1 MNDDLRAQ
9 LRQDPLVQDFAER
22 VRHCGEA
29 RSFFEA
35 LDGSPCPY
43 FIDSIRRGHAQR
55 GGTIDA
61 DPTVIAGVVIQ
72 LTFKPTPTPSLLERI
87 RAFLRRA
94 K

>member
-9 LRQDPLVQDFAER
+9 LREDPLVQDFADR
-22 VRHCGEA
+22 VRHCGQP

-35 LDGSPCPY
+35 LDGSPCPL
-43 FIDSIRRGHAQR
+43 FISSIRRGYPQR

-61 DPTVIAGVVIQ
+61 DPAVIAGVVIQ
-72 LTFKPTPTPSLLERI
+72 LAFTPTPTPSLLDRI
-87 RAFLRRA
+87 RAFLRRT